1 MNIVLI
7 LAVILLGLALAFVIL
22 AVFCSFALSQ
32 KSDVQNDEP
41 CQWCV
46 SADDVTCEECKARRG
61 IK

>member
-1 MNIVLI
+1 MNTILI

-41 CQWCV
+41 CQWCG
-46 SADDVTCEECKARRG
+46 SANDETCEECKARRG